1 MTTTDKTDPN
11 TLQNWEVT
19 EKAGNFVAG
28 TRSPGTGKTIK
39 LTARQ
44 AETPKRNGE
53 IIAATSKV
61 SKKTEPSSKAS

>member
-1 MTTTDKTDPN
+1 MTTTDKADPN

-19 EKAGNFVAG
+19 EKAGIFVAG
-28 TRSPGTGKTIK
+28 TRSPGTGKIIK

-53 IIAATSKV
+53 IIAATSK
-61 SKKTEPSSKAS
+61 KTEPSSKAS